1 MTERRALRR
10 AQLRNRTLR
19 NWTNTGL
26 KRKAAL
32 LEEMV
37 EENSS
42 ENGTELSELFNSTDL
57 ARMRNGSLPSLKAAR
72 KVRYLVIAPSLPSL
86 KAARKALL
94 KNF

>member
-1 MTERRALRR
+1 M
-10 AQLRNRTLR
+10 
-19 NWTNTGL
+19 
-26 KRKAAL
+26 
-32 LEEMV
+32 

>member
-1 MTERRALRR
+1 M
-10 AQLRNRTLR
+10 
-19 NWTNTGL
+19 
-26 KRKAAL
+26 
-32 LEEMV
+32 

-72 KVRYLVIAPSLPSL
+72 KVRYLVITPSLPSLKAARKVRYLVIAPSLPSL